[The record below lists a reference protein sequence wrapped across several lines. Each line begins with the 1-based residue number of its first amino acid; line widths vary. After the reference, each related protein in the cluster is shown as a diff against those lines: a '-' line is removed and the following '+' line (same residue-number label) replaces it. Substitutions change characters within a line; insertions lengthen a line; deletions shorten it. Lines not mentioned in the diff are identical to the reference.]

1 MTKNKFF
8 NNFVLCFFSRYNN
21 FMRKLP
27 NIILIVF
34 LCLILVNNQEAQ
46 AYINPGSGS
55 YIFQTVIGG
64 ILAIIALFK
73 KLFMSLLNLFG
84 IKKSSAED
92 EPEDE

>member
-1 MTKNKFF
+1 MYLLA
-8 NNFVLCFFSRYNN
+8 FVVQLYDPDTTCRLSNTANLLCS
-21 FMRKLP
+21 
-27 NIILIVF
+27 I

-92 EPEDE
+92 EAEDEYV

>member
-1 MTKNKFF
+1 MK
-8 NNFVLCFFSRYNN
+8 
-21 FMRKLP
+21 KLL
-27 NIILIVF
+27 NIILIIF

-55 YIFQTVIGG
+55 YIFQTIIGG

-84 IKKSSAED
+84 IKKSSAGDEQED
-92 EPEDE
+92 E